1 MNKSKLAVY
10 DIGNAGPRNRFTIMT
25 DRGPMI
31 VHNCILGLGY
41 QVGAGKLQNALANGF
56 IRVHLDL
63 AECKRIVN
71 LYRTQYAMISKLWTS
86 CQNAI
91 KNMYDGYDSTIGIG
105 VQLRVS
111 GKDRT
116 IELPNGMKLQYPD
129 IQQGVNDYGMPEFS
143 YQKKRFRAKL
153 YGGALCIAKGTS
165 VVTYRG
171 LVPIEEITS
180 TDMVWDGDNWVTT
193 GGAIAKGTK
202 DCIDAYGVFMTE
214 DHKVLTTEGWK
225 SASQS
230 KGYHR
235 ATCRLPDGYELC
247 GVGRKEVFVGDC
259 QTELQQPSQKRNNR
273 RETSVT
279 VVRGDGDCFDDLA
292 LQAQAQLAQ
301 GTPVRQA
308 EKNIEVYD
316 LMDCGPRNRFVV
328 VGNNGPVIV
337 HNCENVIQAL
347 ARIVVT
353 YQMLEINKALA
364 RMSEER
370 NDGKVRQ
377 VVHMVHDEVIV
388 VVPKEEADEVK
399 TLMERIMST
408 APSWAPTLPVSC
420 EAGLGVTYAEA
431 K

>member
-1 MNKSKLAVY
+1 ML
-10 DIGNAGPRNRFTIMT
+10 
-25 DRGPMI
+25 
-31 VHNCILGLGY
+31 
-41 QVGAGKLQNALANGF
+41 
-56 IRVHLDL
+56 
-63 AECKRIVN
+63 
-71 LYRTQYAMISKLWTS
+71 
-86 CQNAI
+86 
-91 KNMYDGYDSTIGIG
+91 
-105 VQLRVS
+105 
-111 GKDRT
+111 
-116 IELPNGMKLQYPD
+116 
-129 IQQGVNDYGMPEFS
+129 
-143 YQKKRFRAKL
+143 FR
-153 YGGALCIAKGTS
+153 S
-165 VVTYRG
+165 
-171 LVPIEEITS
+171 
-180 TDMVWDGDNWVTT
+180 
-193 GGAIAKGTK
+193 KGTK

-247 GVGRKEVFVGDC
+247 GGGRKEVFVGDSMRLRGRASDACYGVYETSKGRQTPQLWARPKGKTKQETTDTRNVQHPDICCVALHEGEVRNTDCASMEELRGARNNCVHRMEQIVRGVLQRHGPNLQERPTTRPDQQQCRVFEGELPVGDC

-273 RETSVT
+273 WETSVT